1 MTTEEQQK
9 PDEKRKKPNGVARI
23 LTAILIFQVGIGAM
37 LVLGDV
43 QLGRLSLPGQGPD
56 TPRLTEPVRPGD
68 QRRTS
73 ACVNEASSKLQAKTP
88 SHCKP

>member
-9 PDEKRKKPNGVARI
+9 PDEKGKKPNGVARI

-43 QLGRLSLPGQGPD
+43 QLGRLSLPGQGPGEN
-56 TPRLTEPVRPGD
+56 LYKMGVG
-68 QRRTS
+68 
-73 ACVNEASSKLQAKTP
+73 
-88 SHCKP
+88 